1 MIDDELVRPEAF
13 ALAVTSRSSY
23 LARETLYESRVLRPY
38 AQLTLLLGIDLD
50 QAETRLKTL
59 GLSGAYRWA
68 VTYGQPEGLPG
79 RATPLGSS

>member
-1 MIDDELVRPEAF
+1 MRPEAF
-13 ALAVTSRSSY
+13 ALAVTSRASY

-50 QAETRLKTL
+50 QAEARLKTL
-59 GLSGAYRWA
+59 GISGAYRWA
-68 VTYGQPEGLPG
+68 VTYGQPEGLPD